1 MTSAADP
8 RWGVRGWLDHA
19 TAYRIVE
26 LPRVPPLVD
35 RARGDAGRRQRLA
48 AVVAAYHAAG
58 VTGGGGRTVVGWC
71 RPHEQSGVHVFTGGG
86 VEAAGAAAAADAAG
100 RHRSSLFAGAV
111 GLAYPAGGL
120 AGLLDALPCWTRI
133 AGMTDG
139 LVEDRDDREQAAE
152 LRPRLDEGLLGVW
165 QGAFAWLLLADPVPA
180 DEVAE
185 QARRL
190 AAQERDAKARGSS
203 PTQAVRALRLGRRHR
218 ELATAETLGWW
229 RIDLLAAGTTPQAAA
244 AVAGLLCASVDLHGL
259 PYALAPTRASG
270 DLTGLLERAELATV
284 ADEPPRSPGPSPA
297 LSNGSFLGSSSLLA
311 ALAVPPTE
319 EAPGVRLTLRS
330 DFDVAPET
338 TAVEVSP
345 RPSAQEVDDTVA
357 DRGRAGVRAESVA
370 IGAVLDRHGNAGDQ
384 LRIPLSSLNRHTFVC
399 GATGAGKS
407 QTVRHL
413 LEQAVEAGLPW
424 LVIEPAKA
432 EYRRMANRLPPASVV
447 AIRPGEASAPPA
459 GFNPLRPVPGFPL
472 QTHADLVRALF
483 LAAFDADEPFPQV
496 LGAALARSYEQLGW
510 DLALGEPRLPGHRPR
525 YPDLSDL
532 QHVAEEVVDQI
543 GYGREVADNVR
554 GFIRVRLASL
564 RLGTTGSF
572 FEGGHPIDIGRLLDS
587 NVVFEIEDVG
597 DDRDKAFLMGAL
609 LIQLTEHLR
618 VRVRRQDR
626 TTASTLRHLS
636 VFEESHRLLRRADRP
651 GPAAHAV
658 ELFAGLLAEI
668 RAYGEGLVIAEQIPE
683 KLTPDVVKNTAVKI
697 IHRLPARD
705 DRDVVGATV
714 NLTERQSQFVVTLP
728 AGVGAVFTDGMDHPV
743 LVRVPDGSD
752 RENAA
757 PAVTADPAQIIG
769 RRSASCGAACL
780 ARPCTLRDMRRAQLL
795 LADQPWLRLWGELA
809 VLGHLTGWP
818 TPAIRA
824 ELIQVLRRMPVRLR
838 ECALSHAVDGAVAAR
853 SAHLSSRCDPD
864 ELAEHVVDSLHWTAF
879 GGGHCAQ
886 QETEYLAHR
895 YRWAVLR
902 DDLRAEVDAAPA
914 GAGRSARS
922 AEWARRYGVEIP
934 GRTVREQ
941 FDAVSAL
948 FDVDQR
954 DRAAC
959 RVVALGSRT
968 PSLIET
974 AVGAAYDT
982 PSWPDRLTE
991 AVDTHFADCRWPT
1004 RVLAAGRYAREV

>member
-1 MTSAADP
+1 MTSPADP
-8 RWGVRGWLDHA
+8 RSDVRGWLDHV

-26 LPRVPPLVD
+26 LPRMPPLMD
-35 RARGDAGRRQRLA
+35 QARGDPGRRQRLA
-48 AVVAAYHAAG
+48 AVVAAYHAAAA
-58 VTGGGGRTVVGWC
+58 TGGGGRVVVGWC
-71 RPHEQSGVHVFTGGG
+71 RPDEQSGVHVFTGGG
-86 VEAAGAAAAADAAG
+86 VEAAGTAAAAGTAG
-100 RHRSSLFAGAV
+100 RHRSSLFAGSV

-120 AGLLDALPCWTRI
+120 TALLDALPCWTRLV
-133 AGMTDG
+133 GMTDG
-139 LVEDRDDREQAAE
+139 LVEERDDRDPATD
-152 LRPRLDEGLLGVW
+152 LRPRLDDCLLGVW
-165 QGAFAWLLLADPVPA
+165 QGAFAWLLVADPVPA

-185 QARRL
+185 QARQL

-218 ELATAETLGWW
+218 ELAAAETLGWW
-229 RIDLLAAGTTPQAAA
+229 RIDLLAAGTTPGAAA

-270 DLTGLLERAELATV
+270 DLTGLLGRAELATV
-284 ADEPPRSPGPSPA
+284 TGEPARSPGPRPVVPGGA
-297 LSNGSFLGSSSLLA
+297 FLGSSSLVA

-319 EAPGVRLTLRS
+319 EAPGVRLTVRS
-330 DFDVAPET
+330 EFDVTPET
-338 TAVEVSP
+338 TAVEVRQP
-345 RPSAQEVDDTVA
+345 AA
-357 DRGRAGVRAESVA
+357 ARAGNDVRAESMA
-370 IGAVLDRHGNAGDQ
+370 IGDVLDRHGNVGDQ
-384 LRIPLSSLNRHTFVC
+384 LRIPMSSLNRHTFVC

-413 LEQAVEAGLPW
+413 LEQAAAVGLPW

-432 EYRRMANRLPPASVV
+432 EYRRMANRLRRASVV
-447 AIRPGEASAPPA
+447 VVRPGEGTAPPA

-525 YPDLSDL
+525 YPTLGDL
-532 QHVAEEVVDQI
+532 QQVAEEVVDQI

-564 RLGTTGSF
+564 RLGTTGGF
-572 FEGGHPIDIGRLLDS
+572 FEGGHPIDVARLLDS

-597 DDRDKAFLMGAL
+597 DDRDKAFLMGVL

-618 VRVRRQDR
+618 VRVRREDHP
-626 TTASTLRHLS
+626 AGVTLRHLS
-636 VFEESHRLLRRADRP
+636 VFEEAHRLLRRTDRP

-683 KLTPDVVKNTAVKI
+683 KLAPDVIKNTAVKV

-705 DRDVVGATV
+705 DRDAVGATV
-714 NLTERQSQFVVTLP
+714 NLTERQSEFVVTLP
-728 AGVGAVFTDGMDHPV
+728 PGVGAVFTDGMDHPM
-743 LVRVPDGSD
+743 LVRVPDGTD
-752 RENAA
+752 RETAGPAA
-757 PAVTADPAQIIG
+757 TADPSEIIG

-780 ARPCTLRDMRRAQLL
+780 AQPCTLRDMRRAQLL
-795 LADQPWLRLWGELA
+795 LADLPWLGLWAELA

-818 TPAIRA
+818 TPALRA
-824 ELIQVLRRMPVRLR
+824 ELIQVLRMMPARLR

-853 SAHLSSRCDPD
+853 SAQLSSRCDPD
-864 ELAEHVVDSLHWTAF
+864 ELVKHVVDSLHWTAF
-879 GGGHCAQ
+879 GGGHCA
-886 QETEYLAHR
+886 EREPDFLAHR

-902 DDLRAEVDAAPA
+902 DDLRAEATGAAA

-922 AEWARRYGVEIP
+922 PEWARRYGVEIP
-934 GRTVREQ
+934 GRTVTEQ
-941 FDAVSAL
+941 FAAVSEL
-948 FDVDQR
+948 FDIDQR

-959 RVVALGSRT
+959 RVVAFGSRT
-968 PSLIET
+968 PSVVET
-974 AVGAAYDT
+974 AVGAGYDT
-982 PSWPDRLTE
+982 PSWPDRLAE
-991 AVDTHFADCRWPT
+991 AVDTHFAACRWPM
-1004 RVLAAGRYAREV
+1004 RVLASGRYARKV

>member
-1 MTSAADP
+1 MRSAADP
-8 RWGVRGWLDHA
+8 RWDGRGWLDHA
-19 TAYRIVE
+19 TAYRIME
-26 LPRVPPLVD
+26 LPRLPAPVEQ
-35 RARGDAGRRQRLA
+35 ARGDPGHRQRLA

-58 VTGGGGRTVVGWC
+58 ATGGGGRTVVGWC
-71 RPHEQSGVHVFTGGG
+71 RPPGQRGVHVFAGGG
-86 VEAAGAAAAADAAG
+86 VEAAGAAGAADATG
-100 RHRSSLFAGAV
+100 RHRSSLFAGAAGV
-111 GLAYPAGGL
+111 AYPAGAL
-120 AGLLDALPCWTRI
+120 AAMLDALPCWTRI
-133 AGMTDG
+133 AGLTDG
-139 LVEDRDDREQAAE
+139 LVEDRDDREQTE

-190 AAQERDAKARGSS
+190 AAEERDARARGAS

-218 ELATAETLGWW
+218 ELAAAETLGWW

-244 AVAGLLCASVDLHGL
+244 AVAGLVCASVDLRGL

-270 DLTGLLERAELATV
+270 DLTGLLKPAELTV
-284 ADEPPRSPGPSPA
+284 VAGGPSLSSGPPA
-297 LSNGSFLGSSSLLA
+297 SAPAGAFLGSSALLA
-311 ALAVPPTE
+311 ALAVPPAE
-319 EAPGVRLTLRS
+319 EAPGVRLALRP
-330 DFDVAPET
+330 DFDVTPET
-338 TAVEVSP
+338 VEVP
-345 RPSAQEVDDTVA
+345 PPPDAVTDTATV
-357 DRGRAGVRAESVA
+357 RGRAGDASVA
-370 IGAVLDRHGNAGDQ
+370 IGAVLDRHGTAGDP
-384 LRIPLSSLNRHTFVC
+384 LRMPLSSLNRHTFVC

-413 LEQAVEAGLPW
+413 LEQAAGAGLPW

-432 EYRRMANRLPPASVV
+432 EYRRMANRMPPGSVV
-447 AIRPGEASAPPA
+447 TVRPGDASAPPA

-496 LGAALARSYEQLGW
+496 LGAALARAYEQLGW

-525 YPDLSDL
+525 YPGLGDL
-532 QHVAEEVVDQI
+532 QHVAEQVVDRI

-564 RLGTTGSF
+564 RLGTTGGF
-572 FEGGHPIDIGRLLDS
+572 LDGGHPIDVGRLLES

-597 DDRDKAFLMGAL
+597 DDRDKAFLIGAL

-618 VRVRRQDR
+618 VRARGEDP
-626 TTASTLRHLS
+626 TSGTTLRHLT
-636 VFEESHRLLRRADRP
+636 VIEEAHRLLRRTDRP

-668 RAYGEGLVIAEQIPE
+668 RAYGEGLVVAEQIPQ
-683 KLTPDVVKNTAVKI
+683 KLAPDVIKNTAVKV
-697 IHRLPARD
+697 IHRLPAQD

-714 NLTERQSQFVVTLP
+714 NLHERQSQFVVTLP

-743 LVRVPDGSD
+743 LVRVPDGTD

-757 PAVTADPAQIIG
+757 PPATADPSAIIG

-780 ARPCTLRDMRRAQLL
+780 TRPCTLRDMRRAQLL
-795 LADQPWLRLWGELA
+795 LAELPWLPLWGELA

-818 TPAIRA
+818 TPALRA
-824 ELIQVLRRMPVRLR
+824 DLIPLLRWMPERLR

-853 SAHLSSRCDPD
+853 SAYLSGRCDPD
-864 ELAEHVVDSLHWTAF
+864 ELAKHVVDSLHWTAL
-879 GGGHCAQ
+879 GGGTCAP
-886 QETEYLAHR
+886 QEIDFLAHR

-902 DDLRAEVDAAPA
+902 DELRAEAAAAPA
-914 GAGRSARS
+914 DAGRSAHS

-941 FDAVSAL
+941 LAAVSTL

-954 DRAAC
+954 DRTAY
-959 RVVALGSRT
+959 RGVAFGARA
-968 PSLIET
+968 PSVIET
-974 AVGAAYDT
+974 AVGAEYGT
-982 PSWPDRLTE
+982 PSWPERLTE
-991 AVDTHFADCRWPT
+991 AVDTHFADCRWPA
-1004 RVLAAGRYAREV
+1004 RVLAAGRYATEV